1 MGPLLHRLV
10 GKGYGKQHS
19 RCYEDCSSDKV
30 YTEAAEDEIK
40 LLQRV
45 NDADNTK
52 EDSMGAN
59 HILKLLDHF
68 NHKGP
73 NGVHVVM
80 VFEVLGE
87 NLLALIKKYEHRAFH

>member
-1 MGPLLHRLV
+1 MRKLGWGHFSTVWLAKDTVNSSHVAMKIVR
-10 GKGYGKQHS
+10 
-19 RCYEDCSSDKV
+19 SDKV

-52 EDSMGAN
+52 DDSIGVN

-73 NGVHVVM
+73 M
-80 VFEVLGE
+80 VSMWSWYSKFSEK
-87 NLLALIKKYEHRAFH
+87 IY